1 MNCITI
7 NLSSLC
13 LSCLALHSRG
23 LRRSS
28 SSLQCP
34 ASTLPAQI
42 FLPLSTSLPAYLP
55 PFPSLSFLLLCGHAN
70 LPSPPRQEHSSAF
83 ESQLAKLSETNPP
96 PFPSPHLSP
105 LTPTPYPKR
114 HTAINTPIKKQSTIV
129 ERSNSCLFCAN
140 VSAVGIKFSQPSPT
154 KSNFGWRRV
163 ESNKAQL
170 RLAQGRVQ
178 AAREVRVGPLGS
190 ALQCIVGSLSRKL
203 YPLSFSFSLGYSGL
217 QIQN

>member
-1 MNCITI
+1 MLGINGLLYIRIGIEGYEMNCITI

-42 FLPLSTSLPAYLP
+42 YLPLSTSLPAYLP

-96 PFPSPHLSP
+96 P
-105 LTPTPYPKR
+105 
-114 HTAINTPIKKQSTIV
+114 
-129 ERSNSCLFCAN
+129 
-140 VSAVGIKFSQPSPT
+140 
-154 KSNFGWRRV
+154 
-163 ESNKAQL
+163 
-170 RLAQGRVQ
+170 
-178 AAREVRVGPLGS
+178 
-190 ALQCIVGSLSRKL
+190 
-203 YPLSFSFSLGYSGL
+203 PLSFTSPLPIDSHPVSKATYRNKHSN
-217 QIQN
+217 QKAIHYRRAV